1 MIKYLTYISL
11 FVFVF
16 FAFFGIVSA
25 KPLLDGE
32 NSLYIREVFD
42 EDETE
47 EEAEVS
53 PTCEGVLG
61 DVNDENSVA
70 HLLQSIFDIMK
81 IASPVLVL
89 VFSILDFVDAVA
101 SQDKDRLLKAVKNT
115 FFRVIIGLIVFVIP
129 FLCDF
134 FFELTGMYS
143 TCGVK

>member
-47 EEAEVS
+47 EEA
-53 PTCEGVLG
+53 
-61 DVNDENSVA
+61 
-70 HLLQSIFDIMK
+70 LLLNGISEIED
-81 IASPVLVL
+81 
-89 VFSILDFVDAVA
+89 
-101 SQDKDRLLKAVKNT
+101 
-115 FFRVIIGLIVFVIP
+115 
-129 FLCDF
+129 
-134 FFELTGMYS
+134 
-143 TCGVK
+143 